1 MPALLLALFVG
12 LLSPTTAA
20 AHQKSVSYSKWTL
33 VEGGAIAEV
42 RVRWLELTALP
53 AVAEAAD
60 AETGP
65 FDPSLVLPYLQER
78 LSLHS
83 EAGTCELKPASALRL
98 PAERG
103 WLRAEW
109 RVRCDGPPTR
119 LESRLFTSL
128 TNHVHLATVLGPE
141 PIDVVLSPTAPS
153 ASLAAGP
160 GDRSGQGIGAYLR
173 LGVEHI
179 LSGWDHLAFLLL
191 LIVVASRVREVAL
204 LVTGFT
210 VGHSVTLVAAAL
222 GVVVPHVRAVE
233 ATIAAS
239 ILVVALENASMEHL
253 RGGLLVIAGA
263 LALFVASA
271 AFGGLPAFWGIAL
284 FTACYFALFAR
295 TSRGGR
301 LRWVIACL
309 FGFVHGLGFSGVLL
323 EQELPRSELVE
334 ALFGFNVGVEL
345 GQLAIVALIWP
356 LLRFLRYRSW
366 DAVAVDATSFAG
378 AAIGTFALIVRVFG

>member
-1 MPALLLALFVG
+1 MAALLVALLAVLVPPA
-12 LLSPTTAA
+12 SAE

-33 VEGGAIAEV
+33 VDDGAIAEV
-42 RVRWLELTALP
+42 KVRWLELTSLP
-53 AVAEAAD
+53 EVAEAV
-60 AETGP
+60 EGP
-65 FDPSLVLPYLQER
+65 FELSLVLPYLQER
-78 LSLHS
+78 LSLHTDAGPC
-83 EAGTCELKPASALRL
+83 EANTASAIRL
-98 PAERG
+98 PAEQG

-109 RVRCDGPPTR
+109 RVRCDGAPTR
-119 LESRLFTSL
+119 LESRLFSSL
-128 TNHVHLATVLGPE
+128 TNHVHLASVLGEE
-141 PIDVVLSPTAPS
+141 PVDVVLSPTAPS
-153 ASLAAGP
+153 ASLGSDGRAG
-160 GDRSGQGIGAYLR
+160 SGRGIGGYVR

-191 LIVVASRVREVAL
+191 LIVVAQRLREVAV

-210 VGHSVTLVAAAL
+210 VGHSVTLAAAAL

-239 ILVVALENASMEHL
+239 ILIVALENANME
-253 RGGLLVIAGA
+253 RARSGAFVIAGA
-263 LALFVASA
+263 LALFAASA

-284 FTACYFALFAR
+284 FTACYFALLAT

-323 EQELPRSELVE
+323 EQELPRAELVR

-356 LLRFLRYRSW
+356 LLLWLRGRNLG
-366 DAVAVDATSFAG
+366 AHVVDGTALAG
-378 AAIGTFALIVRVFG
+378 AALGTFALVLRAFG